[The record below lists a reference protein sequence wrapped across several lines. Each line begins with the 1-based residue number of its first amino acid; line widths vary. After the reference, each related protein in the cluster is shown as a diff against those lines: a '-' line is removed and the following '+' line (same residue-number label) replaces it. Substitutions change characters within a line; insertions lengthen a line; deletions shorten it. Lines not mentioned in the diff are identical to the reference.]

1 MSGDIRQSDF
11 MALRN
16 MFSQFQAIRKTC
28 SGFKTVVINN
38 NCDIIGFMYFYIKRR
53 WRFLANFDI
62 GHCSTFSSLDDRNRI
77 IYFGY
82 G

>member
-1 MSGDIRQSDF
+1 MSGDIRQSNF

-38 NCDIIGFMYFYIKRR
+38 NCDIIGFMYFYIKTPMAIPGEFRY
-53 WRFLANFDI
+53 WPLFNILQP
-62 GHCSTFSSLDDRNRI
+62 G
-77 IYFGY
+77 
-82 G
+82 